1 MPYNSLGNSIVA
13 NNNRRGGDR
22 IRMTD
27 ELIGKKIGGYE
38 ITGIVGR
45 GGMATVYRAHQVSMN
60 RVVALK
66 MLPRHFVSD
75 DTYLARFHREV
86 KIVSQLEHRSI
97 VPVYDYGENEGQ
109 PYIAM
114 RYMSGG
120 SVENLTDRGPIP
132 LDQIIAIL
140 EQIGPALDYAHEKDV
155 LHRDLKPSNI
165 LMDDA
170 GGAFV
175 TDFGI
180 ARILGET
187 NATIT
192 TQGVVGTPSYMSPEQ
207 AQGQPLDGRS
217 DLYSLGV
224 MLFEMATG
232 KRPFESDTPYSIAVM
247 QVTTPPPTPRSI
259 NPDVTDAV
267 EHVILTALKKRRE
280 DRYRTIA
287 GMLDALKKAATTP
300 SVLLSDTQPGVR
312 RSQLS
317 AEPAP
322 SRITSEASATPRT
335 PSRPMLPVPPSTDS
349 PSVPMVAVPRVR
361 RKAGN
366 NLLASAVIGGLIGCG
381 LLALLVLAAV
391 IVIGNNAR
399 QDSQTATAVVLT
411 TTAKASAGTEAATSI
426 PEGAQPTASFG
437 PVVNDAPTPTVDP
450 NDPNIAPVV
459 TVTPAFREPS
469 KTPVTGVAPV
479 GQRSKPTPLA
489 AVFADAKGS
498 LVFFA
503 RRNGSSDLY
512 RLDLPERVETRLTT
526 TTAANLNPAVSPDGK
541 KIAFQSDRSGNF
553 DIYVMDA
560 DGSNVR
566 RLVQTPYDERMP
578 AWSPDGKRIVFAS
591 DTRGDGRY
599 SLYTVNADGS
609 ELQPVVVDHS
619 RSSAPKWG
627 KAGIVYVTGS
637 AADARTWEIRLYA
650 PDTEMTT
657 TLTLN
662 NVKDW
667 GPSFTPGGERILF
680 LTDGDGF
687 ASIATMALKG
697 SDVRILYDGPGYE
710 SSAAYS
716 PDDRFI
722 AFTSDVDG
730 ADQIYLLTAD
740 GKNVARLTTDG
751 GDGAAWFPT

>member
-1 MPYNSLGNSIVA
+1 
-13 NNNRRGGDR
+13 
-22 IRMTD
+22 MTD

-45 GGMATVYRAHQVSMN
+45 GGMATVYRAHQMSMN

-66 MLPRHFVSD
+66 MLPRHFVND

-120 SVENLTDRGPIP
+120 SVEELTEKGPIP

-140 EQIGPALDYAHEKDV
+140 EQIGPALDYAHDKDV

-247 QVTTPPPTPRSI
+247 QVTTPPPAPRSI
-259 NPDVTDAV
+259 NPDLPDGVQ
-267 EHVILTALKKRRE
+267 HVILTALRKRRE

-287 GMLDALKKAATTP
+287 GMVEALKKAAANP
-300 SVLLSDTQPGVR
+300 SAVPLSDTQPGVR
-312 RSQLS
+312 RNLP
-317 AEPAP
+317 AEDLAP
-322 SRITSEASATPRT
+322 GRITSEAGSTPKT
-335 PSRPMLPVPPSTDS
+335 PSRPILPIPPTDS

-361 RKAGN
+361 RKGGN

-381 LLALLVLAAV
+381 LLALMVLGAV
-391 IVIGNNAR
+391 LLIGNNAR
-399 QDSQTATAVVLT
+399 QDAQTATAAVQ
-411 TTAKASAGTEAATSI
+411 TATARAVSATEPTN
-426 PEGAQPTASFG
+426 PTASEAVAPTDSFG
-437 PVVNDAPTPTVDP
+437 AIVRDAPTETISPD
-450 NDPNIAPVV
+450 DPNIAPQA
-459 TVTPAFREPS
+459 TFTPITLAPTA
-469 KTPVTGVAPV
+469 TPTAKPITGVAPV

-489 AVFADAKGS
+489 GVFKTKGS

-503 RRNGSSDLY
+503 RRSGNDDLY
-512 RLDLPERVETRLTT
+512 RLDLPDLTETRLTT
-526 TTAANLNPAVSPDGK
+526 TTSSNINPAVSPDGK
-541 KIAFQSDRSGNF
+541 RIAFQSNRSGNY

-560 DGSNVR
+560 DGTNVR
-566 RLVQTPYDERMP
+566 RLLETPYDERMP
-578 AWSPDGKRIVFAS
+578 AWSPDGERIVFAS
-591 DTRGDGRY
+591 DTRGDGRA
-599 SLYTVNADGS
+599 SLYTIKADGTD
-609 ELQPVVVDHS
+609 LQPLVTDHT
-619 RSSAPKWG
+619 RSSAPRWSRS
-627 KAGIVYVTGS
+627 GIVYVTGS
-637 AADARTWEIRLYA
+637 ATDARTWEIRLYS
-650 PDTEMTT
+650 PDTEMTS

-662 NVKDW
+662 TIKDW
-667 GPSFTPGGERILF
+667 GPSFTPDGERILF
-680 LTDGDGF
+680 LTDGNGY
-687 ASIATMALKG
+687 AAIATMALKG

-716 PDDRFI
+716 PDDKFI
-722 AFTSDVDG
+722 AFTSDADG
-730 ADQIYLLTAD
+730 SDELYLLTAD
-740 GKNVARLTTDG
+740 GKNVAQLTTDG